1 MIVLTETRSQ
11 FISQHDL
18 TIFFWRW
25 FEPPPSYS
33 ADLCPPNWGNRVV
46 PCLSL
51 SHFRLRLRIAVVC
64 VMYSSK
70 IVTNCFLYRDITKF
84 LVKAFYLNSPWLW
97 RQSFSVVRLR
107 KRLRRLEVPASWLHR
122 QSCVQIIK
130 VERKSQLG
138 VALLAS
144 VLFWYK
150 SLGYLRL
157 LLSIAWPYQ
166 PML

>member
-1 MIVLTETRSQ
+1 M
-11 FISQHDL
+11 
-18 TIFFWRW
+18 
-25 FEPPPSYS
+25 
-33 ADLCPPNWGNRVV
+33 
-46 PCLSL
+46 
-51 SHFRLRLRIAVVC
+51 
-64 VMYSSK
+64 
-70 IVTNCFLYRDITKF
+70 
-84 LVKAFYLNSPWLW
+84 
-97 RQSFSVVRLR
+97 
-107 KRLRRLEVPASWLHR
+107 PASWLHR